1 MRNTSGELAK
11 TLHALQLMKFPL
23 KALAFDFRFQTPA
36 FGFGL
41 LAFVR
46 DAFDFGFKTLEFA

>member
-1 MRNTSGELAK
+1 
-11 TLHALQLMKFPL
+11 MKFPL